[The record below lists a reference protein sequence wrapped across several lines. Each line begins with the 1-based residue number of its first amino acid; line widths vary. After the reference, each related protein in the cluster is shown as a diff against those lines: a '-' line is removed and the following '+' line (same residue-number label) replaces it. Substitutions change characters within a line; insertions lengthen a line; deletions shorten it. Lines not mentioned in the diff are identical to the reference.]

1 MNNTIKL
8 TVLSAIFVGATA
20 SWAATAL
27 PDAAASDTKTQVLP
41 ATCNALVEGIAIKQ
55 SANVAAAY
63 ECGSTH
69 VGIST
74 ANWKGRGKYYQ
85 IHSGGGNP
93 LEQNGPS
100 ATQGGK
106 FPTLAAANTDVLAGA
121 AAARL
126 KAESAT

>member
-1 MNNTIKL
+1 MNKTIKL
-8 TVLSAIFVGATA
+8 SLLSTLIVGATV
-20 SWAATAL
+20 SWAATSL
-27 PDAAASDTKTQVLP
+27 PDAAASALKTQVLP

-100 ATQGGK
+100 ADQGGK
-106 FPTLAAANTDVLAGA
+106 YATLADANTDTLAGA
-121 AAARL
+121 NTARL

>member
-8 TVLSAIFVGATA
+8 SVLAITLTGAA
-20 SWAATAL
+20 VSWAATTL
-27 PDAAASDTKTQVLP
+27 PNAAASAEKTQVLP

-74 ANWKGRGKYYQ
+74 ANWKGQGQYFQ

-93 LEQNGPS
+93 LKQPGPN
-100 ATQGGK
+100 ADQGGK
-106 FPTLAAANTDVLAGA
+106 YAGETEANTDVTAGA
-121 AAARL
+121 TTALA